1 MKSPGIISMHPN
13 GNANVRAA
21 MTGFARAGMLREFH
35 TAIACFKGSLLHSIS
50 KGPLSEFRRREFD
63 RLLKPY
69 THTHAFRELG
79 RVVSMKAGWKNFYKH
94 EVGPFSVDAVY
105 RQMDQRLAKRILSG
119 KLADAVYLFED
130 GAELTFSAARS
141 KGIKCY
147 YDLPIGYWRMA
158 RQLLE
163 QERELRPDWAMTIT
177 GFNDSNAKLE
187 RKDRELELAD
197 EVFVA
202 SSFTAKTL
210 KAFPGDF
217 KPVHVIPYGF
227 PNPDSKMAYS
237 TDRDKPLKV
246 LFVGGL
252 SQRKG
257 LANLFEAAAILGKSI
272 QLTVVGGKGN
282 VECAVLDKALQTCK
296 WIPSLPH
303 AGILKLMKEHD
314 VLAFPSLFEGFG
326 LVITEAM
333 SQGTPVITTDRTA
346 GPDIITP
353 GKDGWIIEA
362 GSTDALT
369 EILEKLQA
377 NRDLVAEVGMNAFQ
391 TALKRSWNDYGNDLA
406 LSIQQAFNPQTIE
419 LNHGN

>member
-1 MKSPGIISMHPN
+1 MKHPSVIAMHPN

-21 MTGFARAGMLREFH
+21 LTGFARAKMLKEFH
-35 TAIACFKGSLLHSIS
+35 TAIACFKGSWLHAVS
-50 KGPLSEFRRREFD
+50 KGPLSEIRRREFD
-63 RLLKPY
+63 RILKPY
-69 THTHAFRELG
+69 THTHAYREFG
-79 RVVSMKAGWKNFYKH
+79 RLIAMKSGFKKLYRH

-105 RQMDQRLAKRILSG
+105 RKMDEILARRLKSG
-119 KLADAVYLFED
+119 IHSEAIYAFED
-130 GAELTFSAARS
+130 GAEYSFIAAQS
-141 KGIKCY
+141 LGIKNY

-163 QERELRPDWAMTIT
+163 QERELRPDWAATIT
-177 GFNDSNAKLE
+177 GFNDSKDKLD

-197 EVFVA
+197 AIFVA

-210 KAFPGDF
+210 QAYPSQLA
-217 KPVHVIPYGF
+217 PVSVIPYGF
-227 PNPDSKMAYS
+227 PQPDSKMAYS
-237 TDRDKPLKV
+237 TDRSSPLKV

-257 LANLFEAAAILGKSI
+257 LANLFEAVAKLGKSI
-272 QLTVVGGKGN
+272 ELTVVGSKGN
-282 VECAVLDKALQTCK
+282 AECPALDKALQTCK

-303 AGILKLMKEHD
+303 AAILDLMKQMD

-346 GPDIITP
+346 GPDIITNN
-353 GKDGWIIEA
+353 KDGWIIDA

-369 EILEKLQA
+369 EILSLLESDRELLAQ
-377 NRDLVAEVGMNAFQ
+377 VGMNAFQ
-391 TALKRSWNDYGNDLA
+391 TAQSRTWINYGDDLA
-406 LSIQQAFNPQTIE
+406 LGVQEAFKSNVN
-419 LNHGN
+419 LHHGT

>member
-1 MKSPGIISMHPN
+1 MKHPSIISMHPN

-21 MTGFARAGMLREFH
+21 MTGFAQAGMLKEFH
-35 TAIACFKGSLLHSIS
+35 TAIACFRGSLLHAIS
-50 KGPLSEFRRREFD
+50 KGPLSEIRRREFD

-79 RVVSMKAGWKNFYKH
+79 RLVSMKAGWKNLYRH

-105 RQMDQRLAKRILSG
+105 RRMDQLMAKRIQSG
-119 KLADAVYLFED
+119 KLADAVYAFED
-130 GAELTFSAARS
+130 GAELTFAAAGT

-163 QERELRPDWAMTIT
+163 HERELRPDWAMTIT
-177 GFNDSNAKLE
+177 GFNDSKAKLE

-197 EVFVA
+197 EIFVA
-202 SSFTAKTL
+202 SSFTARTL
-210 KAFPGDF
+210 ESFPG
-217 KPVHVIPYGF
+217 KIRSAHVIPYGF
-227 PNPDSKMAYS
+227 PRPDSKMAYS
-237 TDRDKPLKV
+237 TDRDEPLKV

-257 LANLFEAAAILGKSI
+257 LANLFEAASILGKSI

-282 VECAVLDKALQTCK
+282 VECAALDKALQSCR

-346 GPDIITP
+346 GPDIISS

-369 EILEKLQA
+369 EILDKLQA
-377 NRDLVAEVGMNAFQ
+377 DRDLVAEVGMNAFH
-391 TALKRSWNDYGNDLA
+391 TALKRTWNDYGNDLA
-406 LSIQQAFNPQTIE
+406 LSVQKTFHPQSIE
-419 LNHGN
+419 LKHGR